1 MENHQLASLAAN
13 MATGSLTF
21 LKKFS
26 GQERLPAAA
35 VADEN
40 SDTEQYCAIC
50 LNDICRG
57 DSYRKLSECGHSF
70 HCKCIDAW
78 LQSHSTCPLCRA
90 QLPQM
95 ISLNQNHY
103 DWNDVVANV
112 LLFIQDFLHRMC
124 NPLNDELSSILCG
137 NVSCIS

>member
-1 MENHQLASLAAN
+1 MENYQLASFA
-13 MATGSLTF
+13 LTF

-26 GQERLPAAA
+26 GQERLPAVA

-40 SDTEQYCAIC
+40 SDYCAIC

-57 DSYRKLSECGHSF
+57 DSYRELSECGHSF
-70 HCKCIDAW
+70 HCTCIDAW

-112 LLFIQDFLHRMC
+112 LLFVQDFLHRMC
-124 NPLNDELSSILCG
+124 NPLNDELSSILSG
-137 NVSCIS
+137 NVSCIA

>member
-1 MENHQLASLAAN
+1 MENHQLASFA
-13 MATGSLTF
+13 LTF

-35 VADEN
+35 VAYEN
-40 SDTEQYCAIC
+40 SEYCAIC

-112 LLFIQDFLHRMC
+112 LLFVQDFLHRMC
-124 NPLNDELSSILCG
+124 NPLNDDLSSILCG
-137 NVSCIS
+137 NVSCIA